1 MPLFFVRR
9 KLTQLDTLDNLCL
22 VRPVERRIT
31 AQKNVQDDADTPQV
45 TLLVVIVVEH
55 LRSNVVWRAVL
66 LLHLLAGIEHA
77 RRAEVDDGDLWIV
90 LVFIH
95 EQVLRLEVSMHN
107 LPLMAIVDGRQDLR
121 DYFGRV
127 ILAERLLLSDLVK

>member
-1 MPLFFVRR
+1 MPLFLVRR
-9 KLTQLDTLDNLCL
+9 ELAQLDSLDNLCL

-31 AQKNVQDDADTPQV
+31 AKKNVQDDSDTPQV
-45 TLLVVIVVEH
+45 ALFVVIVVEH

-95 EQVLRLEVSMHN
+95 EQVLRLEISVHN
-107 LPLMAIVDGRQDLR
+107 LALMTIVD
-121 DYFGRV
+121 
-127 ILAERLLLSDLVK
+127 